1 MNYII
6 ALKTITDNSQNYDF
20 ELKRYTYEKELN
32 SVKMVM
38 NVEYSL
44 VTNWQM
50 RWLEQNHIY
59 PKYFCM
65 V

>member
-50 RWLEQNHIY
+50 RWLGQNHIY